1 MKDALAKFKEQ
12 FPVFETERL
21 RLRRILPAD
30 NEAVFAIFSDEEVMR
45 YYNSFPIKELAE
57 ADAII
62 EKLKSYFDSGMGIRW
77 AIEEKLDSKLIGTI
91 GIFDKNDNPFNAEIG
106 FEIGKAHWGK
116 GLIAEAIS
124 PVIAFGFDALGLE
137 RIEARVV
144 NGNSAS
150 QRVLEKCRFEH
161 EGLQRKKGYWKNELH
176 DLHFY
181 SILKNDIH

>member
-1 MKDALAKFKEQ
+1 MKEALAKYKEQ

-21 RLRRILPAD
+21 RLRTILPSD
-30 NEAVFAIFSDEEVMR
+30 NEAVFSILSDEAVMQ
-45 YYNSFPIKELAE
+45 YYNMFPLKVLSE

-62 EKLKSYFDSGMGIRW
+62 EKLKHYFDTGMGIRW
-77 AIEEKLDSKLIGTI
+77 GIELKSLSGLIGTI

-116 GLIAEAIS
+116 GIIAEAIS
-124 PVIAFGFDALGLE
+124 PVLSFGFNSLGLE

-150 QRVLEKCRFEH
+150 QRVLEKCSFEY
-161 EGLQRKKGYWKNELH
+161 EGLQRKKGFWKNELH